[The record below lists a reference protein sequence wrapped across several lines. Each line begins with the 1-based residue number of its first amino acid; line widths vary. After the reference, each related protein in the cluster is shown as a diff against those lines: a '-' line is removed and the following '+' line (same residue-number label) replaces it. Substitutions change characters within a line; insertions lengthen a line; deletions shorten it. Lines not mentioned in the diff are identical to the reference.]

1 MVSFLHDREIGY
13 AAVMRGR
20 GLGALLKR
28 RKLDTHEQDS
38 FENYKIKRSLGV
50 QDK

>member
-1 MVSFLHDREIGY
+1 MASFLHDREIDY
-13 AAVMRGR
+13 AAG

-28 RKLDTHEQDS
+28 RKLYTHEQNS
-38 FENYKIKRSLGV
+38 FENCKITRSLGV